1 MAIGAADQH
10 CARAPHALAVR
21 RLCAWMVLV
30 GAVAGMPL
38 AGAQPG
44 PQSVATR
51 SFHVAPGP
59 LTQVLQQIAS
69 QARVLVYFDPVVTR
83 DLGSDGLEGTYAPA
97 LAFEAVLRAHGLQ
110 AYEDAPGS
118 FRVRRAWMPAV
129 SILPTTQVEGEV
141 QGFTQLQERAA
152 TKTLAPLVSVPQS
165 VSVVTSADMQ
175 ARGARSVTQALQ
187 YTPGVQVDNYG
198 GTEVRNDWVVL
209 RGFDAK
215 LTGDYRDGLSQMP
228 YDQIRARVPTYA
240 LEQIEVVR
248 GPVSA
253 LYGQAAPGGIVN
265 RVTKRPPE
273 TPLREAALQFGSF
286 GHKQGYLDLG
296 GPFNESGQ
304 ARFRLTA
311 TARESGTQDKYDSGH
326 RYRDNLAYVAPAFGW
341 RDADTSFTLLLHYQH
356 DRNDGESR
364 VYYPTRVL
372 VGDYDYDRND
382 RDFFSLGYQFE
393 HRLNAQWRV
402 RQNARY
408 QHGDMLLRNLY
419 AGALTSDGRTLA
431 RAQLQ
436 ARERAEGLAV
446 DSQVEGD
453 LAGGGLRHRVLAGLD
468 ARRLS
473 GRQHYQQAAAP
484 GLDLLDPRYG
494 QGITLPSGAPS
505 IIKVRQVTEQWG
517 LYLQDR
523 IEAGDWTILL
533 GARRDDHRDVT
544 DNHLADTRTHG
555 RGNAYTWR
563 AGVSYAAGAGV
574 APYAGYA
581 TSFVPQAGAS
591 YDGKP
596 FDPARAGQFEAGVKF
611 QPPQSQSLYTL
622 ALFDLRQRN
631 VLTADPDPAHP
642 GFSVTTGRVRA
653 RGVELEAKVSPAR
666 GWDLLA
672 AYTFNDVENLRANDG
687 TVGKMPVVTPRQMA
701 SIWLNRSFGGWL
713 AGWSAGVGVRHIGST
728 YVDAANTMK
737 NDAATV
743 VDAALAY
750 DAGAW
755 RVALDASNVFN
766 RQTVVC
772 RGDRGNCRYGVDRTV
787 LATVAYR
794 Y

>member
-1 MAIGAADQH
+1 MVIGAADRRRV
-10 CARAPHALAVR
+10 RAPHAMAGR
-21 RLCAWMVLV
+21 QLCARMMLL
-30 GAVAGMPL
+30 GALMAMPL
-38 AGAQPG
+38 AGAQSD
-44 PQSVATR
+44 QQAAATR

-69 QARVLVYFDPVVTR
+69 QARVLVYFDPAVTR
-83 DLGSDGLEGTYAPA
+83 DLSSNGLDGTYAPA
-97 LAFEAVLRAHGLQ
+97 VAFEAVLSGHGLEV
-110 AYEDAPGS
+110 YEDLPGS
-118 FRVRRAWMPAV
+118 FRVRRIWMPAV
-129 SILPTTQVEGEV
+129 SILPVTQVEGTV
-141 QGFTQLQERAA
+141 RSFTQLEDRAA

-165 VSVVTSADMQ
+165 VSVVTSAEMQ
-175 ARGARSVTQALQ
+175 ARGVRSVTQALQ
-187 YTPGVQVDNYG
+187 YTPGVQIDNYG

-228 YDQIRARVPTYA
+228 YDQIRARVPAYA

-253 LYGQAAPGGIVN
+253 LYGQTAPGGIVN
-265 RVTKRPPE
+265 RVTKRPAE

-286 GHKQGYLDLG
+286 EHKQAYLDLG
-296 GPFNESGQ
+296 GPFNEGRQ

-341 RDADTSFTLLLHYQH
+341 RDADTSFTLLMHYQH

-364 VYYPTRVL
+364 AYYPTRVL
-372 VGDYDYDRND
+372 VGDYGYDRND
-382 RDFFSLGYQFE
+382 RDFFSLGYQLE
-393 HRLNAQWRV
+393 HRLNARWRI

-408 QHGDMLLRNLY
+408 QRGDMLLRNLY
-419 AGALTSDGRTLA
+419 AGALASDGRTLA

-436 ARERAEGLAV
+436 ARERAEGLAL
-446 DSQVEGD
+446 DSQIEGD
-453 LAGGGLRHRVLAGLD
+453 LEGGGLRHTVLAGLD
-468 ARRLS
+468 VRRLS

-484 GLDLLDPRYG
+484 SLDLLDPRYG
-494 QGITLPSGAPS
+494 QDIALPPGARS
-505 IIKVRQVTEQWG
+505 IIKVRQVSEQWG
-517 LYLQDR
+517 LYLQDLMQ
-523 IEAGDWTILL
+523 AGDWTVLL
-533 GARRDDHRDVT
+533 GLRRDGYRDVT
-544 DNHLADTRTHG
+544 DNRLAETRT
-555 RGNAYTWR
+555 RGSGDVYTWR
-563 AGVSYAAGAGV
+563 AGASYAAGAGL
-574 APYAGYA
+574 APYVGYA

-596 FDPARAGQFEAGVKF
+596 FDPSRAEQFEVGVKF

-631 VLTADPDPAHP
+631 VLSADPDPAHP

-653 RGVELEAKVSPAR
+653 RGVEFEAKVNLAR
-666 GWDLLA
+666 GWDALA
-672 AYTFNDVENLRANDG
+672 AYTFNDVKNLQADDG
-687 TVGKMPVVTPRQMA
+687 TAGRMPIVTPRQMA
-701 SIWLNRSFGGWL
+701 SLWLNHSLDGWW

-737 NDAATV
+737 NHAATL

-755 RVALDASNVFN
+755 RLSLDASNVFN

-772 RGDRGNCRYGVDRTV
+772 RGDRSNCRYGVDRTV
-787 LATVAYR
+787 FATVTYR

>member
-1 MAIGAADQH
+1 MIIGAANQH
-10 CARAPHALAVR
+10 RVRAPRPVAGR
-21 RLCAWMVLV
+21 RLCAWVTLL
-30 GAVAGMPL
+30 GALTVMPL

-44 PQSVATR
+44 PQAAAR

-69 QARVLVYFDPVVTR
+69 QAHVLVYFDPAVTR
-83 DLGSDGLEGTYAPA
+83 DLSSDGLDGAYAPA
-97 LAFEAVLRAHGLQ
+97 VAFSAVLRGHELEV
-110 AYEDAPGS
+110 YEDLPGS
-118 FRVRRAWMPAV
+118 FHVRRTWMPAV
-129 SILPTTQVEGEV
+129 STLPITQVEGMVRDVTPLED
-141 QGFTQLQERAA
+141 RAA
-152 TKTLAPLVSVPQS
+152 AKTLAPLISVPQS
-165 VSVVTSADMQ
+165 VSVVTAADMQ

-187 YTPGVQVDNYG
+187 YTPGVQIDNYG
-198 GTEVRNDWVVL
+198 GTEVRNDWIVL

-228 YDQIRARVPTYA
+228 YDQIRARVPAYA

-286 GHKQGYLDLG
+286 EHKQAYLDLG
-296 GPFNESGQ
+296 GPVNDSGQ
-304 ARFRLTA
+304 ARLRLTA
-311 TARESGTQDKYDSGH
+311 TAKESGTQDKYDSDH

-341 RDADTSFTLLLHYQH
+341 RDADTSFTLLMHYQH

-364 VYYPTRVL
+364 AYYPTRVL
-372 VGDYDYDRND
+372 VGDYGYDRND
-382 RDFFSLGYQFE
+382 RDFFSLGYQLE

-402 RQNARY
+402 RQYARY

-419 AGALTSDGRTLA
+419 AGALASDGRTLA

-446 DSQVEGD
+446 DSQIEGD
-453 LAGGGLRHRVLAGLD
+453 MEGGGLRHTLLAGLD

-473 GRQHYQQAAAP
+473 GRQHYQQAAASS
-484 GLDLLDPRYG
+484 LDLRDPRYG

-505 IIKVRQVTEQWG
+505 IIKVRQVSEQWG
-517 LYLQDR
+517 LYLQDK
-523 IEAGDWTILL
+523 IQAGDWTVLL
-533 GARRDDHRDVT
+533 GVRRDDYRDVT
-544 DNHLADTRTHG
+544 DNQLADTRTRG
-555 RGNAYTWR
+555 RGDVYTWR

-596 FDPARAGQFEAGVKF
+596 FDPSRAGQFEVGVKF

-653 RGVELEAKVSPAR
+653 RGLELEAKIGLTR
-666 GWDLLA
+666 DWDLLA
-672 AYTFNDVENLRANDG
+672 AYTLNDVKNLQANDG
-687 TVGKMPVVTPRQMA
+687 TAGKIPIVTPRQMA
-701 SIWLNRSFGGWL
+701 SVWLNRSLGGWL

-737 NDAATV
+737 NGATTV

-755 RVALDASNVFN
+755 RLALDASNVFN
-766 RQTVVC
+766 RQSVVC
-772 RGDRGNCRYGVDRTV
+772 RGGRSNCRYGVDRTV
-787 LATVAYR
+787 LATVTYR

>member
-1 MAIGAADQH
+1 MVIGAADQRLVH
-10 CARAPHALAVR
+10 APGPVAGG
-21 RLCAWMVLV
+21 RLCARMLLLGALV
-30 GAVAGMPL
+30 AMPL

-44 PQSVATR
+44 PQAATTR

-69 QARVLVYFDPVVTR
+69 QAHVLVYFDPAVTR
-83 DLGSDGLEGTYAPA
+83 DLSSDGLDGTYAPA
-97 LAFEAVLRAHGLQ
+97 LAFEAVLRGHGLEV
-110 AYEDAPGS
+110 YEDLSGG
-118 FRVRRAWMPAV
+118 FRVRRTWMPAV
-129 SILPTTQVEGEV
+129 SILPITQVEGMTR
-141 QGFTQLQERAA
+141 GFTQLEDRAA

-165 VSVVTSADMQ
+165 VSVVTAADMQ

-187 YTPGVQVDNYG
+187 YTPGVQIDNYG

-286 GHKQGYLDLG
+286 EHKQAYLDLG
-296 GPFNESGQ
+296 GPFNEGGQ

-311 TARESGTQDKYDSGH
+311 TAKESGTQDKYDSDH

-341 RDADTSFTLLLHYQH
+341 RDADTSFTLLMHYQH

-364 VYYPTRVL
+364 AYYPTRVL

-382 RDFFSLGYQFE
+382 RDFFSLGYQLE

-408 QHGDMLLRNLY
+408 QQGDMLLRNLY
-419 AGALTSDGRTLA
+419 AGALARDGRTLA

-446 DSQVEGD
+446 DSQIEGD
-453 LAGGGLRHRVLAGLD
+453 LEAGGLRHTVLAGLD

-484 GLDLLDPRYG
+484 SLDLLDPRYG
-494 QGITLPSGAPS
+494 QGIALPSGAPS
-505 IIKVRQVTEQWG
+505 IIKVRQVSEQWG
-517 LYLQDR
+517 LYLQDKVQ
-523 IEAGDWTILL
+523 AGDWTVLL
-533 GARRDDHRDVT
+533 GVRRDDYRDVT
-544 DNHLADTRTHG
+544 DNLLAGTRTRG
-555 RGNAYTWR
+555 RGDVYTGR

-574 APYAGYA
+574 APYVGYA

-591 YDGKP
+591 YEGKP
-596 FDPARAGQFEAGVKF
+596 FDPSRAEQFEVGVKF

-653 RGVELEAKVSPAR
+653 RGVELEAKVSLAR
-666 GWDLLA
+666 GWDVLA
-672 AYTFNDVENLRANDG
+672 AYTFNDVKNQQANDG
-687 TVGKMPVVTPRQMA
+687 TTGKMPIVTPRQMA
-701 SIWLNRSFGGWL
+701 SLWLNRSLEGWL
-713 AGWSAGVGVRHIGST
+713 AGWTAGVGVRHIGST

-737 NDAATV
+737 NEAATV

-755 RVALDASNVFN
+755 RLALDASNVFN

-772 RGDRGNCRYGVDRTV
+772 RGDRSNCRYGVDRTV
-787 LATVAYR
+787 LATVTYR